1 MPKCGRVMRNIPL
14 SQLSVI
20 VLAALCVSLQSAQ
33 AQQPTRGVVDASRT
47 RPVATGLGSY
57 EALVIGNNDYRFLG
71 KLQTAINDAD
81 AVAKVLHDR
90 YGFKTRILH
99 NATRDDIIT
108 AMVEYRRRLPDDSSL
123 LIYYAGHGHLDR
135 EVDEAYW
142 LPIDADRDNNENW
155 ISADDITRNVRA
167 IHSLHVLIISDSCYS
182 GTITR
187 DANVS
192 LLSRDKEK
200 VIARMLRSKSR
211 TLMASGGNEPVAD
224 SGGGAGHSV
233 FAGALLQGLRDMQD
247 GEFTA
252 DTLFEAIRPRVAGR
266 SEQVPKYDY
275 IRNSGHDDGDFV
287 FSRLGAKSVVT
298 GGRETGGG
306 TEDADEGGGDSSIDS
321 TVAGTR
327 LGNDQP
333 PAFDP
338 QKEID
343 AIRDVLNLYKD
354 AYEQRDASVL
364 WKIWPGAPPKTKQ
377 TIEASFSTAAVIHMN
392 LEMGPPNLG
401 QDHASATVKGSFSQ
415 MYIPRKGTSQPYS
428 GDIAFSL
435 QKKDGMW
442 AIVSVK

>member
-1 MPKCGRVMRNIPL
+1 MRNIPL
-14 SQLSVI
+14 SQLVMI
-20 VLAALCVSLQSAQ
+20 VLAVLCAGPQGTQ
-33 AQQPTRGVVDASRT
+33 AQKPTRGVVDASQT
-47 RPVATGLGSY
+47 RSIATGLGSY
-57 EALVIGNNDYRFLG
+57 EALVIGNNDYRYLG

-81 AVAKVLHDR
+81 SVAKVLHDR

-192 LLSRDKEK
+192 LLSHDKEK

-252 DTLFEAIRPRVAGR
+252 DSLFETIRPRVAGR

-287 FSRLGAKSVVT
+287 FSRLGAK
-298 GGRETGGG
+298 
-306 TEDADEGGGDSSIDS
+306 
-321 TVAGTR
+321 TVAGGGPEFGDGVSDGDDASTSSIVDSR
-327 LGNDQP
+327 
-333 PAFDP
+333 PANFDP
-338 QKEID
+338 DREAS
-343 AIRDVLNLYKD
+343 AIKDVLKLYED

-364 WKIWPGAPPKTKQ
+364 WKIWPDAPGKTKKNVQ
-377 TIEASFSTAAVIHMN
+377 DSFSSAASIQMKLVNMSN
-392 LEMGPPNLG
+392 PNIS
-401 QDHASATVKGSFSQ
+401 QDHTSATIKGSFSLTYTP
-415 MYIPRKGTSQPYS
+415 MNGPSQPRN
-428 GDIAFSL
+428 GPIAFSL
-435 QKKDGMW
+435 QKKNDVW
-442 AIVSVK
+442 AIVDIK